1 MQLFFTTTYFLFFFK
16 KSFYYYAAGYK
27 AVPCIYPYICRHMY
41 LKDHYKTLELAPSAT
56 MQEIKKAYRILA
68 QQYHPDKNNNDPY
81 AEANF
86 NEIKEAYE
94 ILTNPVKKNNYLQQ
108 RWYNRAT
115 GNNNTEQVITP
126 VNILRQSL
134 EFEKYT
140 STLDVFRMDGES
152 LFGYMDELLSEDT
165 ISKLLQFNEADVNHH
180 IILTLLK
187 PVRFLNSDKAIRITD
202 KLTRL
207 TAGNI
212 QNQLLISK
220 TLLQIRQKEKWER
233 NKWIIVL
240 FITIAICLLI
250 KFVAD

>member
-1 MQLFFTTTYFLFFFK
+1 
-16 KSFYYYAAGYK
+16 
-27 AVPCIYPYICRHMY
+27 MY

-56 MQEIKKAYRILA
+56 MQEIKKAYRKLA

-94 ILTNPVKKNNYLQQ
+94 TLTNPVKKDTYLQQ
-108 RWYNRAT
+108 RWYNRAS
-115 GNNNTEQVITP
+115 GNNNTQQVITP
-126 VNILRQSL
+126 VNILKQSL

-152 LFGYMDELLSEDT
+152 LFEYMNELLSEAT
-165 ISKLLQFNEADVNHH
+165 ISKLLLFNEADVNQQ

-187 PVRFLNSDKAIRITD
+187 PVRFLKYEKASAIAG

-207 TAGNI
+207 ASGNT
-212 QNQLLISK
+212 QSLDMVNK
-220 TLLQIRQKEKWER
+220 TLQQIQQQEKWER

-240 FITIAICLLI
+240 LITIAICVLI

>member
-1 MQLFFTTTYFLFFFK
+1 
-16 KSFYYYAAGYK
+16 
-27 AVPCIYPYICRHMY
+27 MY

-56 MQEIKKAYRILA
+56 MQDIKKAYRKLA

-81 AEANF
+81 AETNF

-94 ILTNPVKKNNYLQQ
+94 TLTNPAKKDTYLQQ

-126 VNILRQSL
+126 VNILKQAL

-140 STLDVFRMDGES
+140 STLDVFRMDSNS
-152 LFGYMDELLSEDT
+152 LFEYMNELLNDET
-165 ISKLLQFNEADVNHH
+165 VSKLLQFNETDVNKQ
-180 IILTLLK
+180 IMLTLLK
-187 PVRFLNSDKAIRITD
+187 PVKFLSSEKAISITD

-207 TAGNI
+207 TTGNTESRDKI
-212 QNQLLISK
+212 NEVLR
-220 TLLQIRQKEKWER
+220 QIKRKEKWER
-233 NKWIIVL
+233 YKWIIVL
-240 FITIAICLLI
+240 MITIAICVLI

>member
-1 MQLFFTTTYFLFFFK
+1 
-16 KSFYYYAAGYK
+16 
-27 AVPCIYPYICRHMY
+27 MY

-56 MQEIKKAYRILA
+56 MQDIKKAYRKLA

-94 ILTNPVKKNNYLQQ
+94 TLTNPAKKDTYLQQ

-115 GNNNTEQVITP
+115 GNNNIEQVITP
-126 VNILRQSL
+126 VNILKQAL

-140 STLDVFRMDGES
+140 STLDVFRMDSNS
-152 LFGYMDELLSEDT
+152 LFEYMNELLNDET
-165 ISKLLQFNEADVNHH
+165 VSKLLQFNETDINKQIMLA
-180 IILTLLK
+180 LLK
-187 PVRFLNSDKAIRITD
+187 PVKFLSSEKAISITD

-207 TAGNI
+207 TTGNTESRDKI
-212 QNQLLISK
+212 NEVLW
-220 TLLQIRQKEKWER
+220 QIKRKEKWER
-233 NKWIIVL
+233 YKWIIVL
-240 FITIAICLLI
+240 MITITICVLI